1 MEGIRQVTAAE
12 FKKRLAQRLA
22 AEAFEC
28 DGNCGLSEQEC
39 WDKHDPHWAFTSNGV
54 VHLEGSSEAIALL
67 AMRVAQELGLLP

>member
-1 MEGIRQVTAAE
+1 MEGIRQATAAE

-39 WDKHDPHWAFTSNGV
+39 WDKHELHWTATANGV
-54 VHLEGSSEAIALL
+54 VHLDGSSEAIAHI